1 MLRLKIEAK
10 AQDTEGL
17 LDILR
22 EIKRLVSE
30 EFTSAPLTM
39 DITILRAEN
48 GDWFTFEISEETPSK
63 RS

>member
-10 AQDTEGL
+10 AQDNEGL
-17 LDILR
+17 VDILR

-30 EFTSAPLTM
+30 EFTSAPLT
-39 DITILRAEN
+39 TAEN
-48 GDWFTFEISEETPSK
+48 GDWFTFEISGETPSK